1 MISSDNQSE
10 LMDNRQDMIDKAEK
24 MQVLLEDK
32 NFKEL
37 FQDIYIDAFAITNMY
52 NLHAY
57 DDSGRR
63 RFLEKALG
71 RSIFVK
77 FIDDILNEGREAIM
91 SLQEELED
99 EQSTDQT

>member
-1 MISSDNQSE
+1 MTSSDSQPE

-24 MQVLLEDK
+24 MQVLIEDK

-37 FQDIYIDAFAITNMY
+37 FQDIYVDAFAITNMY
-52 NLHAY
+52 NLHSY
-57 DDSGRR
+57 DDNGRR

-99 EQSTDQT
+99 EQSTDEA

>member
-1 MISSDNQSE
+1 
-10 LMDNRQDMIDKAEK
+10 MDNRQDMIDKAEK

-57 DDSGRR
+57 DDPGRR

-99 EQSTDQT
+99 EQSTD